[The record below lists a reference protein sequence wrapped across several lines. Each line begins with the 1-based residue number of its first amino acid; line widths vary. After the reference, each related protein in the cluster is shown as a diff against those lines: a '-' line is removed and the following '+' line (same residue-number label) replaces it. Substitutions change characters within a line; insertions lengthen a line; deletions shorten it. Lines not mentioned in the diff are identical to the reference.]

1 MWEFATSPPARAIRR
16 AQPPADPIRVRRVR
30 PYAAFSEHDRSH
42 LAYPAARTGDY
53 DDPIF
58 VSLHEV
64 LLSQKTYSFVLLVAR
79 MITQYGA
86 RTDTIAIR

>member
-1 MWEFATSPPARAIRR
+1 MWEFATSPPLLRFDERSRQPIQSARAGY
-16 AQPPADPIRVRRVR
+16 DLC
-30 PYAAFSEHDRSH
+30 AAFSEHDRSH
-42 LAYPAARTGDY
+42 LAYAAARTGDY
-53 DDPIF
+53 EGLIF
-58 VSLHEV
+58 DSLHEV